1 MNEVLRIRG
10 LSHDWSARAA
20 LRDISFSLERG
31 RFTALLGPNG
41 AGKSTLISVLT
52 GLIRPAPGVVTVM
65 GHDMSRHARLA
76 LARMGVVF
84 QQPTLD
90 LDLSLRANLRLFA
103 ALHGLSRRAADARI
117 DAVLEILD
125 IGARAE
131 EKLRAMNGGHRRR
144 MELARAL
151 LPEPELLVLDEPTVG
166 LDAAAR
172 AAITAHA
179 HRLAQAG
186 TAVFWATHLADE
198 IAPEDDVILLD
209 RGRLRAKGRAAEL
222 ARNTPLAEWFLRETG
237 GAPCPA

>member
-151 LPEPELLVLDEPTVG
+151 LPEPELPMMLMTSPACACSE
-166 LDAAAR
+166 
-172 AAITAHA
+172 
-179 HRLAQAG
+179 
-186 TAVFWATHLADE
+186 
-198 IAPEDDVILLD
+198 
-209 RGRLRAKGRAAEL
+209 
-222 ARNTPLAEWFLRETG
+222 TPLSTSWL
-237 GAPCPA
+237 P